1 MARSSQVRH
10 AVRNLIWLAVVIGLL
25 IAGTGAGVLFSGA
38 SWAPKLALD
47 LQGGTQIV
55 LTPQVNDAAV
65 TEEQLK
71 QAVAIIRQR
80 VDASGVSEAEINTQG
95 SNNVV
100 VSIPGTPDKETLA
113 RIEASAKLD
122 FRPVLT
128 TSGPTNE
135 IINADGTSSIVDPSS
150 IDPNLPSTPTI
161 SPSNGSD
168 INWVTPALAAQYQAF
183 SCASEDNQDA
193 SAAPVDLPLIT
204 CDPGNTVKYLLGP
217 VEVDGS
223 DISDASSG
231 VITTQTGASTGQWA
245 VDIVFNAVGTKKF
258 ADTTTRLVGLTGAQ
272 NQFAIVLDGRV
283 ISAPSTQSAITNGK
297 PQISG
302 GFTQESAKT
311 LADQLKYGALPIGFQ
326 VESSESIS
334 ATLGTTQLVS
344 GLIAGAI
351 GLALVIV
358 YSLIQYRT
366 LGFVT
371 ILSLVV
377 AAIITYF
384 CITILS
390 AQEGFRLSLSGVVGL
405 IVAIGITAD
414 SFIVY
419 FERVRDELREGRS
432 LETAVD
438 SGWSR
443 AVRTILVSGAVNFLA
458 ALVLFILA
466 VGNVRGFALTLGLA
480 TIVDIVVVM
489 LFTHP
494 LLQLLS
500 RRNFFAGGHSL
511 SGLNPV
517 SLNAVYQGRGRFRVA
532 SGTGVKET
540 KIKSASREAAKRQTI
555 AERKA
560 AVEAGERG
568 ED

>member
-1 MARSSQVRH
+1 
-10 AVRNLIWLAVVIGLL
+10 VRNLIWLAVIIGVL

-38 SWAPKLALD
+38 SWTPKLALD
-47 LQGGTQIV
+47 LQGGTQII
-55 LTPQVNDAAV
+55 LTPQVNDSAV

-113 RIEASAKLD
+113 RIESSAKLD
-122 FRPVLT
+122 FRPVLA

-135 IINADGTSSIVDPSS
+135 VINPDGTTSTADPAN

-168 INWVTPALAAQYQAF
+168 INWVTPALAAEYQAF
-183 SCASEDNQDA
+183 SCASGDAQTA
-193 SAAPVDLPLIT
+193 SAAPVDIPLIT

-223 DISDASSG
+223 DISDASAG

-245 VDIVFNAVGTKKF
+245 VDIVFNEAGTKKF

-272 NQFAIVLDGRV
+272 NQFAIVLDGLV

-302 GFTQESAKT
+302 GFTQDSAKT

-326 VESSESIS
+326 VQSSDSIS
-334 ATLGTTQLVS
+334 ATLGSTQLFS
-344 GLIAGAI
+344 GLLAGAI
-351 GLALVIV
+351 GLVLVIV

-377 AAIITYF
+377 AAILTYF
-384 CITILS
+384 TVTVLS
-390 AQEGFRLSLSGVVGL
+390 AQEGFRLSLSGVAGL

-419 FERVRDELREGRS
+419 FERIRDELREGRG
-432 LETAVD
+432 LESAVD
-438 SGWSR
+438 SGWRR
-443 AVRTILVSGAVNFLA
+443 AIRTIIVSDSVNFLA

-466 VGNVRGFALTLGLA
+466 VGNVRGFALTLGLT
-480 TIVDIVVVM
+480 TIVDLVVVA

-494 LLQLLS
+494 MLQLLG
-500 RRNFFAGGHSL
+500 RTNFFASGHPM
-511 SGLNPV
+511 SGLGQM
-517 SLNAVYQGRGRFRVA
+517 SLNAVYKGRGRVEVSA
-532 SGTGVKET
+532 SSGVKQS
-540 KIKSASREAAKRQTI
+540 KLKSASREAARRQTI

-560 AVEAGERG
+560 ALDAAERG
-568 ED
+568 ES

>member
-1 MARSSQVRH
+1 MARSTQVRQ
-10 AVRNLIWLAVVIGLL
+10 AVRNLIWLAVI
-25 IAGTGAGVLFSGA
+25 IAVLVVGTGAGVLFGGGT
-38 SWAPKLALD
+38 WAPKLALD

-55 LTPQVNDAAV
+55 LTPKVNDATV
-65 TEEQLK
+65 TDEQLK

-80 VDASGVSEAEINTQG
+80 VDAAGVSEAEINTQG
-95 SNNVV
+95 SSNVV

-122 FRPVLT
+122 FRPVLV

-135 IINADGTSSIVDPSS
+135 VANADGTTSTANPAD
-150 IDPNLPSTPTI
+150 IDPNLPSTPLVQ
-161 SPSNGSD
+161 PSNGSD
-168 INWVTPALAAQYQAF
+168 TNWVTPLLAAQYQAF
-183 SCASEDNQDA
+183 SCASEDIQAA
-193 SAAPVDLPLIT
+193 STAPVDLPLIT

-223 DISDASSG
+223 DISDASAG
-231 VITTQTGASTGQWA
+231 IITTQTGASTGQWA
-245 VDIVFNAVGTKKF
+245 VDIVFNAAGTKKF

-272 NQFAIVLDGRV
+272 NQFAIVLDGLV

-326 VESSESIS
+326 VQSSDTIS
-334 ATLGTTQLVS
+334 ATLGTTQLLS
-344 GLIAGAI
+344 GLLAGAI

-358 YSLIQYRT
+358 YSLIQYRA

-371 ILSLVV
+371 ILSLIV
-377 AAIITYF
+377 AAVITYF
-384 CITILS
+384 TVTILS
-390 AQEGFRLSLSGVVGL
+390 AQEGFRLSLSAVAGL

-419 FERVRDELREGRS
+419 FERVRDELREGRG
-432 LETAVD
+432 LESAVD
-438 SGWSR
+438 SGWRR
-443 AVRTILVSGAVNFLA
+443 AIRTIIVSDSVNFLA
-458 ALVLFILA
+458 AAVLFILA
-466 VGNVRGFALTLGLA
+466 VGNVRGFALTLGL
-480 TIVDIVVVM
+480 TTVVDLVVVA

-494 LLQLLS
+494 MMQLLG
-500 RRNFFAGGHSL
+500 RTQFFSSGHRL
-511 SGLNPV
+511 SGLGLM
-517 SLNAVYQGRGRFRVA
+517 SLNAVYQGRGRFQVTK
-532 SGTGVKET
+532 SSGVKET
-540 KIKSASREAAKRQTI
+540 KLKSASREAARRQTI

-560 AVEAGERG
+560 ALDAADRG
-568 ED
+568 ES

>member
-10 AVRNLIWLAVVIGLL
+10 AVRNLIWLAVIIGLL

-38 SWAPKLALD
+38 SWTPKLALD

-55 LTPQVNDAAV
+55 LTPQVNNAAV

-80 VDASGVSEAEINTQG
+80 VNASGVSEAEINTQG

-100 VSIPGTPDKETLA
+100 VSIPGTPDKATLA
-113 RIEASAKLD
+113 QIESSAKLD
-122 FRPVLT
+122 FRPVLA

-135 IINADGTSSIVDPSS
+135 VVNADGTTSIVDPSS

-183 SCASEDNQDA
+183 SCASENPQ
-193 SAAPVDLPLIT
+193 SAGSAPVDLPLIT
-204 CDPGNTVKYLLGP
+204 CDPGNSVKYLLGP

-223 DISDASSG
+223 EISDASAG

-245 VDIVFNAVGTKKF
+245 VDIVFNEVGTKKF

-302 GFTQESAKT
+302 NFTQESAKT
-311 LADQLKYGALPIGFQ
+311 LADQLKYGALPIGFEVQ
-326 VESSESIS
+326 SSDTIS
-334 ATLGTTQLVS
+334 ATLGSTQLFS
-344 GLIAGAI
+344 GLLAGAI
-351 GLALVIV
+351 GLVLVIV

-377 AAIITYF
+377 AAILTYF
-384 CITILS
+384 TVTVLS
-390 AQEGFRLSLSGVVGL
+390 AQEGFRLSLSGVAGL

-419 FERVRDELREGRS
+419 FERVRDELRDGRG
-432 LETAVD
+432 LESAVD
-438 SGWSR
+438 SGWRR
-443 AVRTILVSGAVNFLA
+443 AIRTIIVSDSVNFLA
-458 ALVLFILA
+458 AAVLFILA
-466 VGNVRGFALTLGLA
+466 VGNVRGFALTLGLT
-480 TIVDIVVVM
+480 TIVDIVVVA

-494 LLQLLS
+494 MLQLLS
-500 RRNFFAGGHSL
+500 RTNFFASGHPL
-511 SGLNPV
+511 SGLGHM
-517 SLNAVYQGRGRFRVA
+517 SLNAVYKGRGRVEVTTSA
-532 SGTGVKET
+532 GVKQT
-540 KIKSASREAAKRQTI
+540 KLKSSSREAAKRQTI

-560 AVEAGERG
+560 ALDVAERG
-568 ED
+568 ES